1 MRFFEYWGGFVW
13 EYNSLGDYLKCLLG
27 RLIGLILGILISIGI
42 FMPFSNY

>member
-42 FMPFSNY
+42 FMLFSNY